1 MQDRPVEYRQLHQLE
16 VQFFLREHFP
26 SQAWEFSLPKG
37 TGSETYFAQ
46 NNERSC
52 FIKLGAQADRYQTL
66 ASLGL
71 TPEVLAAGLLDDGT
85 SILVQPFVAA
95 RTPTRRDYQ
104 IHLEQFATAIARVHS
119 NPSIKKVLPRA
130 SSELYRELGLEAL
143 ARIRQ
148 KWSRYQAQV
157 PQTAGF
163 IEESLELLG
172 QQAQDFQGAGLV
184 ASHNDICNANW
195 LIDPDGHLYLI
206 DLDSMQLDDPA
217 RGFSAKFE
225 GPLDMR
231 MNPQRGQ
238 SVSALL
244 ERIRPEAL
252 WWYYPPELRQK
263 FLTIVGH
270 ADDRAFENRMR
281 VRMTL
286 HCLNICLPREN
297 SFDQFDPAAFSGRLA
312 DFRACLAS
320 EENPQGYADVS
331 QNK

>member
-172 QQAQDFQGAGLV
+172 QQVQDFQGAGLV

-206 DLDSMQLDDPA
+206 DLDSMQWDDPA
-217 RGFSAKFE
+217 VDIGAT
-225 GPLDMR
+225 
-231 MNPQRGQ
+231 
-238 SVSALL
+238 
-244 ERIRPEAL
+244 L

>member
-172 QQAQDFQGAGLV
+172 QQVQDFQGAGLV

-206 DLDSMQLDDPA
+206 DLDSMQWDDPA
-217 RGFSAKFE
+217 VDIGAT
-225 GPLDMR
+225 
-231 MNPQRGQ
+231 
-238 SVSALL
+238 
-244 ERIRPEAL
+244 L

-281 VRMTL
+281 VRMTM

>member
-104 IHLEQFATAIARVHS
+104 IHLEQFATAIARLHS

-206 DLDSMQLDDPA
+206 DLDSMQWDDPA
-217 RGFSAKFE
+217 VDIGAT
-225 GPLDMR
+225 
-231 MNPQRGQ
+231 
-238 SVSALL
+238 
-244 ERIRPEAL
+244 L